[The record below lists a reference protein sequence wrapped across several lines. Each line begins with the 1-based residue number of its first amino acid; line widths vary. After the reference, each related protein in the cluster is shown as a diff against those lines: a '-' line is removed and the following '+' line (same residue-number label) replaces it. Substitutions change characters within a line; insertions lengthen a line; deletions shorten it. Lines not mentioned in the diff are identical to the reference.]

1 MSSTSTELF
10 ERTPV
15 RRAVLALAVPTVI
28 SQLITVVYNVADTF
42 FIGQL
47 GDPAQVAA
55 ATLAMPPFI
64 LLTGIA
70 NLFGIGG
77 ASLVSRSLGMGNPQ
91 KARQCASFSL
101 WTGAVVALLYGLV
114 MMLFRPVILPLIGA
128 GADTFDALYHY
139 VFWTITVG
147 AVPTVL
153 SAELA
158 HLIRAEGY
166 AKQASFGISLG
177 GLLNILLDPLF
188 IFGLRLGITGAAVA
202 TMLSN
207 LAAMGYFLLLLRRKR
222 GTTVISLRPRHYTLG
237 QHIPAEI
244 LLVGLP
250 SFVMNGMSILSNVIL
265 NRLVASYASE
275 AIAGMGIAK
284 KIDMIAFAIAAG
296 MTQGVLPLIGY
307 TYAAK
312 NAARM
317 RAAIRTALLYS
328 LSIACLGAV
337 LLFSC
342 AMPVSRLF
350 INDDATVAYGQH
362 FLRVICLTC
371 PTVSVT
377 FMVTTVFQ
385 ATGQKL
391 QPTILSLLRKGGL
404 DVPFMLLMNA
414 SFGVRGIA
422 WATPIAD
429 LLAMLTAV
437 AFFLPYWR
445 GLSARCSSPQA
456 QS

>member
-1 MSSTSTELF
+1 MRSTPTELF
-10 ERTPV
+10 ERTPI

-77 ASLVSRSLGMGNPQ
+77 ASLVSRSLGTGDAN

-101 WTGAVVALLYGLV
+101 WTGAAVALLYGLV
-114 MMLFRPVILPLIGA
+114 MMLFRPFILPAIGA
-128 GADTFDALYHY
+128 GEDTFDALYHY

-153 SAELA
+153 SAEMA

-166 AKQASFGISLG
+166 SKQASFGISMG
-177 GLLNILLDPLF
+177 GVLNILLDPLF
-188 IFGLRLGITGAAVA
+188 IFGLRLGIIGAAMA

-207 LAAMGYFLLLLRRKR
+207 VAAMGYFLLLLRRR
-222 GTTVISLRPRHYTLG
+222 RETSIISFHPRHYTLR
-237 QHIPAEI
+237 QRIPAEI
-244 LLVGLP
+244 LLVGFP
-250 SFVMNGMSILSNVIL
+250 SFVMNGMSILSNVVL
-265 NRLVASYASE
+265 NRLVAAYASV

-284 KIDMIAFAIAAG
+284 KIDMVAFAIAGG

-307 TYAAK
+307 NYASK
-312 NAARM
+312 NTARM
-317 RAAIRTALLYS
+317 RAAIRTALVYS

-337 LLFSC
+337 LLFTC
-342 AMPVSRLF
+342 AAPVSRLF
-350 INDDATVAYGQH
+350 IDDDATVAFGQH

-377 FMVTTVFQ
+377 FMVITVFQ

-404 DVPFMLLMNA
+404 DVPFMFLMNA
-414 SFGVRGIA
+414 LLGVGGVA

-429 LLAMLTAV
+429 LLAMLIAL
-437 AFFLPYWR
+437 ALFLPYWR
-445 GLSARCSSPQA
+445 GLSIRCSSPQA

>member
-1 MSSTSTELF
+1 MKSTPSELF
-10 ERTPV
+10 ERAPIS
-15 RRAVLALAVPTVI
+15 RAVLALAVPTVI

-42 FIGQL
+42 FIGRL

-77 ASLVSRSLGMGNPQ
+77 ASLLSRSLGSGDAR
-91 KARQCASFSL
+91 KARQCAAFSL

-128 GADTFDALYHY
+128 GVDTFDALYHY
-139 VFWTITVG
+139 VFWTITIG
-147 AVPTVL
+147 AVPTVI

-158 HLIRAEGY
+158 HLIRAEGF
-166 AKQASFGISLG
+166 AGQASFGISLG
-177 GLLNILLDPLF
+177 GVLNILLDPLF

-207 LAAMGYFLLLLRRKR
+207 LIAMGYFLLLLYRRR
-222 GTTVISLRPRHYTLG
+222 NTSVISLHPCHYTLR
-237 QHIPAEI
+237 QRIPADI

-284 KIDMIAFAIAAG
+284 KVDMVAFAIAAG
-296 MTQGVLPLIGY
+296 MSQGVLPLIGY
-307 TYAAK
+307 NYASK

-328 LSIACLGAV
+328 LSIACLGAIA
-337 LLFSC
+337 LFTC
-342 AMPVSRLF
+342 ATPLSRLF
-350 INDDATVAYGQH
+350 IDDDATVAFGQH

-377 FMVTTVFQ
+377 FMITTVFQ

-404 DVPFMLLMNA
+404 DVPFMFLMNA
-414 SFGVRGIA
+414 HFGAGGIA
-422 WATPIAD
+422 WATPIAN

-437 AFFLPYWR
+437 ALFLPYWR
-445 GLSARCSSPQA
+445 GFSARCSSPQA
-456 QS
+456 HS

>member
-1 MSSTSTELF
+1 MTAINTELF
-10 ERTPV
+10 ERAPI
-15 RRAVLALAVPTVI
+15 RRAVLTLAVPTVI

-77 ASLVSRSLGMGNPQ
+77 ASLVSRSLGTGDPD

-101 WTGAVVALLYGLV
+101 WTGAAAALLYGLI
-114 MMLFRPVILPLIGA
+114 MMIFRPAILPAIGA
-128 GADTFDALYHY
+128 GADTYDALYRY

-147 AVPTVL
+147 ALPTVL

-166 AKQASFGISLG
+166 AKQASFGIGMG
-177 GLLNILLDPLF
+177 GVLNILLDPLF
-188 IFGLRLGITGAAVA
+188 IFAFRLGITGAAIA

-207 LAAMGYFLLLLRRKR
+207 LAAMGYFLLLLRRKH
-222 GTTVISLRPRHYTLG
+222 GATVISLHPRHYTLRRR
-237 QHIPAEI
+237 IPAEI
-244 LLVGLP
+244 LLVGFP

-275 AIAGMGIAK
+275 AIAGMGVAK
-284 KIDMIAFAIAAG
+284 KIDMVAFAIAGG

-307 TYAAK
+307 NYAAK

-317 RAAIRTALLYS
+317 RAAIRTALTYS
-328 LSIACLGAV
+328 LVIACAGTV
-337 LLFSC
+337 LLF
-342 AMPVSRLF
+342 AGAAPVSRLF
-350 INDDATVAYGQH
+350 IDDDATVAFGRH

-377 FMVTTVFQ
+377 IMLITVFQ
-385 ATGQKL
+385 ATGRKL

-404 DVPFMLLMNA
+404 DVPFMFLMNA
-414 SFGVRGIA
+414 LLGAGGIA

-429 LLAMLTAV
+429 LLAMFAALALFIPFWRKLDLTASV
-437 AFFLPYWR
+437 TR
-445 GLSARCSSPQA
+445 
-456 QS
+456 

>member
-1 MSSTSTELF
+1 MKSTPSELF
-10 ERTPV
+10 ERAPIH
-15 RRAVLALAVPTVI
+15 RAVLALAVPTVI

-77 ASLVSRSLGMGNPQ
+77 ASLVSRSLGAGDAQ
-91 KARQCASFSL
+91 KARQCAAFSL
-101 WTGAVVALLYGLV
+101 WTGATVALLYGLA

-139 VFWTITVG
+139 VFWTITIG
-147 AVPTVL
+147 AIPTVI

-177 GLLNILLDPLF
+177 GVLNILLDPLF
-188 IFGLRLGITGAAVA
+188 IFGLRLGITGAAMA

-207 LAAMGYFLLLLRRKR
+207 LVAMGYFLLLLRKRKA
-222 GTTVISLRPRHYTLG
+222 TVISLHPRHYTLRH
-237 QHIPAEI
+237 HIPAEI
-244 LLVGLP
+244 LLVGFP
-250 SFVMNGMSILSNVIL
+250 SFVMNGMSILSNVVL

-284 KIDMIAFAIAAG
+284 KVDMVAFAIAAG

-307 TYAAK
+307 NYASK

-328 LSIACLGAV
+328 LSIACLGTV
-337 LLFSC
+337 LLFTS
-342 AMPVSRLF
+342 AAPLSRLF
-350 INDDATVAYGQH
+350 INDDVTVAFGQH

-404 DVPFMLLMNA
+404 DVPFMFLMNA
-414 SFGVRGIA
+414 RLGVGGIA

-429 LLAMLTAV
+429 LLAMLIAL